1 MSEAPAEIPDWT
13 PSRFERVLQGWLVDR
28 INIGAFDLYRELVA
42 ASDSPFTDLSR
53 RLDDEGAL
61 RARSVTGKVRSMLI
75 SNLIDAVARYQANL
89 SSRQLAAAAIEIRRL
104 GLEAGEYPP
113 ASALAA
119 LLEPSPYTGETPDYE
134 RLEDGAAQLSYPE
147 ATDLWRERNLQVA
160 LTGRTR
166 LEWVLPPLS

>member
-28 INIGAFDLYRELVA
+28 INISAFDLYRELVA

-119 LLEPSPYTGETPDYE
+119 LLEPSPYTRETPDYE
-134 RLEDGAAQLSYPE
+134 RLEDGSARLSYPE
-147 ATDLWRERNLQVA
+147 AADLWRERNLQVA